1 MAYRNHFCLLNLIGA
16 ESHAVNE
23 ENRLACSTFL
33 SIEKK
38 IKFQVA
44 KLISGF
50 KSLFETVL
58 NIFDGLFL

>member
-38 IKFQVA
+38 NQ
-44 KLISGF
+44 ISSS
-50 KSLFETVL
+50 KVD
-58 NIFDGLFL
+58 IRI